1 MSPGG
6 LVHQPDEFES
16 IVDSLLRDADP
27 DQFPVVGRSSRMSLG
42 RLAASLGV
50 SPDHL
55 RKIVKGRAPV
65 SLEMIELI
73 DEKFALR
80 GRGVVRTRLYLT
92 ALGHVPTR
100 VRAEEK
106 AVSEPLDRL
115 AEAALVFDH
124 SSYPLYISGPTWDIV
139 YFNKEFD
146 RWWPTAK
153 TAGNIMR
160 AIMNDPAIRATL
172 IDWEDGWVAP
182 VITQMRAALTLMPEI
197 YHGVLA
203 SLIREVTGAEQV
215 VRHMWLTKPIL
226 ETHGDGSE
234 RTAYCPHGNP
244 CNLHLQSYSL
254 EGLPLH
260 RLVVMLPLGPHPCCY
275 PEADF

>member
-106 AVSEPLDRL
+106 AVSEPLERL

-197 YHGVLA
+197 YHGVLT

>member
-27 DQFPVVGRSSRMSLG
+27 AQFPVVGRSSRMSLG

-106 AVSEPLDRL
+106 AVSEPLERL

-197 YHGVLA
+197 YHGVLT

-275 PEADF
+275 PEAES

>member
-6 LVHQPDEFES
+6 PVHQPDEFES

-27 DQFPVVGRSSRMSLG
+27 AQFPVIGRSSRMSLG

-106 AVSEPLDRL
+106 AVSAPLERL
-115 AEAALVFDH
+115 AEAAMVFDH

-160 AIMNDPAIRATL
+160 AIMNDPAIRARL

-197 YHGVLA
+197 YHGVLT

-244 CNLHLQSYSL
+244 CKLHLQSYSL

-260 RLVVMLPLGPHPCCY
+260 RLVVMLPLGSHPCCY
-275 PEADF
+275 PEAEF

>member
-6 LVHQPDEFES
+6 QIHQPEEFAQL
-16 IVDSLLRDADP
+16 IDGLLREADP
-27 DQFPVVGRSSRMSLG
+27 SQFPAVGRSSRMSLG
-42 RLAASLGV
+42 RLAASLRI

-55 RKIVKGRAPV
+55 RKILKGRASV
-65 SLEMIELI
+65 SPELIELI

-80 GRGVVRTRLYLT
+80 GRGVVRSRLYLT

-106 AVSEPLDRL
+106 AVSAPLERL
-115 AEAALVFDH
+115 AEAAMVFDH
-124 SSYPLYISGPTWDIV
+124 ASFPLYISGPTWDIV

-160 AIMNDPAIRATL
+160 AIMVDPAIRATL
-172 IDWEDGWVAP
+172 LDWADNWVAP
-182 VITQMRAALTLMPEI
+182 VITQMRAALTLMPEV
-197 YHGVLA
+197 YHDRLTA
-203 SLIREVTGAEQV
+203 LIREVTGAEEV
-215 VRHMWLTKPIL
+215 ARHMWLTKPIL
-226 ETHGDGSE
+226 ETHADGSE
-234 RTAYCPHGNP
+234 RGAYCPHGNP
-244 CNLHLQSYSL
+244 CNLHLQSYAV

-260 RLVVMLPLGPHPCCY
+260 RLVVMLPLNAHPCCY
-275 PEADF
+275 PGAEF